1 MVSFEDTLFKS
12 LLYDSNYVRKV
23 LPYLDDSY
31 FDGSRKTLF
40 NIYKNLF
47 DEYNEVPTL
56 EAIGVVLQ
64 KSPVGE
70 SEFEE
75 IAELLT
81 TCHKNRKDL
90 PNTEFLVKETE
101 EYCRDKKLYDSIYQ
115 SISILED
122 EKSNKNSI
130 PDLLED
136 ALSISFDTSI
146 GMDFFEDAEKR
157 YEAYTAEDARIP
169 FPLNALNRLSNG
181 GHKKKSLSCVLA
193 GTNTGKSALM
203 CYLCGEFLRR
213 GLNVLYISLEM
224 AEEDVQERIEAN
236 LLNVSTDELKKL
248 TKEQYM
254 GKIRNLQ
261 SKTNGKFVAKE
272 YPTSAGHVGHFRHLI
287 KELKQKKKF
296 EPDFI
301 FVDYINICASYRIS
315 AQGSNSYSYIKA
327 IAEELRGLSMEMN
340 TPIMTATQVNR
351 SGMDKSPEMT
361 DTSDSFGLPMSLD
374 FFISLSQNEVHQENG
389 QQLINCIK
397 TRWGN
402 KSKIKPELVN
412 IDWDKMRY
420 SDIDSATSVA
430 SKVGNNKPK
439 TSKGS
444 NESSTGSSLRDK
456 KKRKGSSAEFQWE

>member
-1 MVSFEDTLFKS
+1 M
-12 LLYDSNYVRKV
+12 
-23 LPYLDDSY
+23 
-31 FDGSRKTLF
+31 
-40 NIYKNLF
+40 
-47 DEYNEVPTL
+47 
-56 EAIGVVLQ
+56 
-64 KSPVGE
+64 
-70 SEFEE
+70 
-75 IAELLT
+75 
-81 TCHKNRKDL
+81 
-90 PNTEFLVKETE
+90 
-101 EYCRDKKLYDSIYQ
+101 
-115 SISILED
+115 
-122 EKSNKNSI
+122 
-130 PDLLED
+130 
-136 ALSISFDTSI
+136 SISFDTSI

>member
-1 MVSFEDTLFKS
+1 MNELLDIYTKEEISSLLEHYTLEEIIEYSKPEEVEIGKVKDLIKENEIFVESPDGFVGVGEFVDKGEYDEYLVSFEGINLSVNENHLFET
-12 LLYDSNYVRKV
+12 DSGWEFTKDLCDKEKV
-23 LPYLDDSY
+23 KILHK
-31 FDGSRKTLF
+31 DGSYKEVKITKTGKK
-40 NIYKNLF
+40 IPIV
-47 DEYNEVPTL
+47 D
-56 EAIGVVLQ
+56 IQVLH
-64 KSPVGE
+64 E
-70 SEFEE
+70 N
-75 IAELLT
+75 
-81 TCHKNRKDL
+81 HRYY
-90 PNTEFLVKETE
+90 TEG
-101 EYCRDKKLYDSIYQ
+101 
-115 SISILED
+115 
-122 EKSNKNSI
+122 
-130 PDLLED
+130 
-136 ALSISFDTSI
+136 LSSH
-146 GMDFFEDAEKR
+146 
-157 YEAYTAEDARIP
+157 
-169 FPLNALNRLSNG
+169 N
-181 GHKKKSLSCVLA
+181 
-193 GTNTGKSALM
+193 TNTGKSAMM

-430 SKVGNNKPK
+430 SKVGNNKPN
-439 TSKGS
+439 TSKNSG
-444 NESSTGSSLRDK
+444 EGSTGSSLRDK